1 MAVFPKTFPP
11 GKGQILYAKSK
22 VYIHLTSSKKDNVV
36 GYLVIV
42 KPFADSTNTDFIVA
56 FIPET
61 DVSADDRQP
70 LDYFDL
76 YGLDGERY
84 DFYSSNQSSQSQLSR
99 ADGQDKDKD
108 KPKIAKFINR
118 PKTTS
123 MTSFAFGMPISNLY
137 SIQVRPKTTTLWEGS
152 VVFHP
157 KDVLEKVPALFFHD
171 DESPG
176 TKREQKLRSKQF
188 TPFAENSKGDLYW
201 GGDRF
206 ISCLKNYCVLE
217 ESTLEKGMYMVNPSK
232 EDMINFI
239 PNVLDDKD
247 LLKRA
252 KNGEPVSVSDSIN
265 SVGRTVGDFITNA
278 KWKMLTGLASVTTF
292 AKKQLNDISENQSIP
307 NPIRKMFVQPQV
319 QAINEDFD
327 SANIYLAKWALAV
340 QEEADKSRKKIVGND
355 YYKHLVE
362 TQLGSGTVQLTPQ
375 EVSHARR
382 LKPVSKVEW
391 NSKFDSYG
399 MLQITVR
406 EVLDRI
412 FHGGV
417 DPEVRNEAWLFLLN
431 VYPWDTSAD
440 ERKQLKGTFYDSYIE
455 YKNSWKG
462 NLSKQKDDE
471 HWKDQKARIEKDVRR
486 TDREL
491 EIYGG
496 NANVS
501 EEENEGAETS
511 SMFINEHLSALR
523 DILFTYNEL
532 NSQLGYVQGMSD
544 LLSPLYYVIRDEP
557 LTFWAFARFM
567 EFMERNFVSDL
578 SGMKDQMLTLMELV
592 QFMMPTLYEHLDK
605 CDSGNLFF
613 FFRMLL
619 VWFKRELSF
628 DDTMRLWEVLWTNF
642 YSSQFVLF
650 FCLAIL
656 EKNSKIIMS
665 TLNRFDDILRY
676 MNDLSGTL
684 DVDDLLIRAELLFLK
699 FKQMVELIDRRNSG
713 LGASNVN
720 NKPKEKTIVSPQL
733 RLLLSQKP
741 ILKTEA
747 DVDSG
752 TSKAK
757 PLAQSKGQITEVAK
771 TIPEVDKAIHEDN
784 KTDNKGA
791 PEIDDQQA
799 EDTGNPEQNETDKS
813 AVPKD
818 YKKSINAADGI
829 E

>member
-11 GKGQILYAKSK
+11 GKGQLVYAKSK
-22 VYIHLTSSKKDNVV
+22 VYIHLTASKKDNVV

-42 KPFADSTNTDFIVA
+42 KPFADSANTDFIVA
-56 FIPET
+56 YVPEA
-61 DVSADDRQP
+61 DVSSDDRKS

-76 YGLDGERY
+76 YGLDGESY
-84 DFYSSNQSSQSQLSR
+84 DFYSSDESSQSQTS
-99 ADGQDKDKD
+99 KFNEHDKD
-108 KPKIAKFINR
+108 KPKAARFIDR

-152 VVFHP
+152 IVLHP
-157 KDVLEKVPALFFHD
+157 KDVLEKVPSLFFHD
-171 DESPG
+171 DESLG

-188 TPFAENSKGDLYW
+188 NPFAENSKGDLYW

-232 EDMINFI
+232 DDMINFI

-252 KNGEPVSVSDSIN
+252 KNGEPVSISDSIN
-265 SVGRTVGDFITNA
+265 SVGQAVGDLITNA

-292 AKKQLNDISENQSIP
+292 AKKQLNEISENRSIP
-307 NPIRKMFVQPQV
+307 IPVRKMLVQPQV
-319 QAINEDFD
+319 RAINEDFD

-355 YYKHLVE
+355 YYRHLVE

-375 EVSHARR
+375 EVSRARR

-391 NSKFDSYG
+391 NSKFDSRG
-399 MLQITVR
+399 LLQITVH

-417 DPEVRNEAWLFLLN
+417 EPEVRMEAWLFLLN

-440 ERKQLKGTFYDSYIE
+440 ERRQLKSTFYDSYIE

-462 NLSKQKDDE
+462 NLDKQKDDE

-491 EIYGG
+491 DIYGG
-496 NANVS
+496 SVNIS
-501 EEENEGAETS
+501 DQEEDGETS
-511 SMFINEHLSALR
+511 ASSLFINEHLSALR

-592 QFMMPTLYEHLDK
+592 QFMMPALYEHL
-605 CDSGNLFF
+605 S
-613 FFRMLL
+613 
-619 VWFKRELSF
+619 
-628 DDTMRLWEVLWTNF
+628 
-642 YSSQFVLF
+642 
-650 FCLAIL
+650 
-656 EKNSKIIMS
+656 
-665 TLNRFDDILRY
+665 
-676 MNDLSGTL
+676 
-684 DVDDLLIRAELLFLK
+684 LIH
-699 FKQMVELIDRRNSG
+699 I
-713 LGASNVN
+713 
-720 NKPKEKTIVSPQL
+720 
-733 RLLLSQKP
+733 
-741 ILKTEA
+741 
-747 DVDSG
+747 
-752 TSKAK
+752 
-757 PLAQSKGQITEVAK
+757 
-771 TIPEVDKAIHEDN
+771 
-784 KTDNKGA
+784 
-791 PEIDDQQA
+791 
-799 EDTGNPEQNETDKS
+799 
-813 AVPKD
+813 
-818 YKKSINAADGI
+818 
-829 E
+829 

>member
-1 MAVFPKTFPP
+1 
-11 GKGQILYAKSK
+11 
-22 VYIHLTSSKKDNVV
+22 
-36 GYLVIV
+36 
-42 KPFADSTNTDFIVA
+42 
-56 FIPET
+56 
-61 DVSADDRQP
+61 
-70 LDYFDL
+70 
-76 YGLDGERY
+76 
-84 DFYSSNQSSQSQLSR
+84 
-99 ADGQDKDKD
+99 
-108 KPKIAKFINR
+108 
-118 PKTTS
+118 
-123 MTSFAFGMPISNLY
+123 
-137 SIQVRPKTTTLWEGS
+137 
-152 VVFHP
+152 
-157 KDVLEKVPALFFHD
+157 
-171 DESPG
+171 
-176 TKREQKLRSKQF
+176 
-188 TPFAENSKGDLYW
+188 
-201 GGDRF
+201 
-206 ISCLKNYCVLE
+206 
-217 ESTLEKGMYMVNPSK
+217 
-232 EDMINFI
+232 
-239 PNVLDDKD
+239 
-247 LLKRA
+247 
-252 KNGEPVSVSDSIN
+252 
-265 SVGRTVGDFITNA
+265 
-278 KWKMLTGLASVTTF
+278 MLTGLASVTTF

-307 NPIRKMFVQPQV
+307 NPVRKMFVQPQV

-382 LKPVSKVEW
+382 LKPISKVEW

-417 DPEVRNEAWLFLLN
+417 DPQVRNEAWLFLLN
-431 VYPWDTSAD
+431 VYPWDTSTD

-501 EEENEGAETS
+501 EEENEETETS

-592 QFMMPTLYEHLDK
+592 QFMMPALYEHLDK

-747 DVDSG
+747 DVDRG

-757 PLAQSKGQITEVAK
+757 PLAQSKGQFTEVDK

-791 PEIDDQQA
+791 PEIDDHQA
-799 EDTGNPEQNETDKS
+799 EDTGNPEQKETGKSIPKNDKK
-813 AVPKD
+813 P
-818 YKKSINAADGI
+818 INAANEID
-829 E
+829 

>member
-11 GKGQILYAKSK
+11 GKGQLVYAKSK
-22 VYIHLTSSKKDNVV
+22 VYIHLTASKKDNVV

-42 KPFADSTNTDFIVA
+42 KPFADSANTDFIVA
-56 FIPET
+56 YVPEA
-61 DVSADDRQP
+61 DVSSDDRKS

-76 YGLDGERY
+76 YGLDGESY
-84 DFYSSNQSSQSQLSR
+84 DFYSSDESSQSQTS
-99 ADGQDKDKD
+99 KFNEHDKD
-108 KPKIAKFINR
+108 KPKAARFIDR

-152 VVFHP
+152 IVLHP
-157 KDVLEKVPALFFHD
+157 KDVLEKVPSLFFHD
-171 DESPG
+171 DESLG

-188 TPFAENSKGDLYW
+188 NPFAENSKGDLYW

-232 EDMINFI
+232 DDMINFI

-252 KNGEPVSVSDSIN
+252 KNGEPVSISDSIN
-265 SVGRTVGDFITNA
+265 SVGQAVGDLITNA

-292 AKKQLNDISENQSIP
+292 AKKQLNEISENRSIP
-307 NPIRKMFVQPQV
+307 IPVRKMLVQPQV
-319 QAINEDFD
+319 RAINEDFD

-355 YYKHLVE
+355 YYRHLVE

-375 EVSHARR
+375 EVSRARR

-391 NSKFDSYG
+391 NSKFDSRG
-399 MLQITVR
+399 LLQITVH

-417 DPEVRNEAWLFLLN
+417 EPEVRMEAWLFLLN

-440 ERKQLKGTFYDSYIE
+440 ERRQLKSTFYDSYIE

-462 NLSKQKDDE
+462 NLDKQKDDE

-491 EIYGG
+491 DIYGG
-496 NANVS
+496 SVNIS
-501 EEENEGAETS
+501 DQEEDGETS
-511 SMFINEHLSALR
+511 ASSLFINEHLSALR

-592 QFMMPTLYEHLDK
+592 QFMMPALYEHLEK

-628 DDTMRLWEVLWTNF
+628 DDTMRLWEVLWTNY

-656 EKNSKIIMS
+656 EKNSKIVMS

-713 LGASNVN
+713 LGASRIG
-720 NKPKEKTIVSPQL
+720 NKPKEKTIVSAQL
-733 RLLLSQKP
+733 RSLLSRKP

-747 DVDSG
+747 DIHKATVNAKSSTQNVK
-752 TSKAK
+752 TS
-757 PLAQSKGQITEVAK
+757 
-771 TIPEVDKAIHEDN
+771 EVDNQDEAKDN
-784 KTDNKGA
+784 KTKV
-791 PEIDDQQA
+791 
-799 EDTGNPEQNETDKS
+799 DKS
-813 AVPKD
+813 AENTDSPRVQNKET
-818 YKKSINAADGI
+818 KSGESVEVERSDKASISNDD
-829 E
+829 